1 MPTKPNR
8 KHPKPRHAKRAS
20 NGPKRSPNGRFKGQP
35 RTLSETV
42 MPEEYAPATEVPREQ
57 PWAPDPVVVTAL
69 AGPVR
74 RCYSEGG
81 AGGNGEVR
89 QLESVMNVEMSDA
102 DIKRAIADAYGI
114 APPRPSW
121 YRRLWRAVMDWLR

>member
-8 KHPKPRHAKRAS
+8 KPNRKPRHAKRAS
-20 NGPKRSPNGRFKGQP
+20 NGRFKGQP

-69 AGPVR
+69 VEPAS
-74 RCYSEGG
+74 RCYPDGG
-81 AGGNGEVR
+81 PGGNGEAVQR
-89 QLESVMNVEMSDA
+89 PTEAIPVGESAESGKMSA
-102 DIKRAIADAYGI
+102 VDISETIASFYGI
-114 APPRPSW
+114 RTPRPW
-121 YRRLWRAVMDWLR
+121 YRRLWEWLR